1 MPSPGAAAPALPL
14 GSQPSSSSQGN
25 LRARP
30 HPELL
35 RSRPP
40 GQPSPQP
47 SPTESHSQPTKPK
60 PASGWVQGTSAAFNY
75 REALGHR
82 GEEAH
87 RARQLL
93 ARSQRPHKTGFRA
106 LESFRMG
113 HKRGTTAQVLPKQ
126 GTDAAADIPAI
137 PLGLEVS
144 PPAWPRGAGR
154 RTPCPHGQWG
164 AGRGHPK
171 PRASP
176 YLSTARLLRAAGTR
190 PGQYASAGTRW
201 PPSHVV
207 CLAGLPPAGE
217 SGRAQH
223 PAAQE
228 LCSRGKTPSPELPLE
243 RDPPGC

>member
-1 MPSPGAAAPALPL
+1 MKPQGWLVPRTLLPRQHIGAPARGLNIALAKIQLPELCLLLEGPPMPSPQCHRPWVPQPRALPL

-30 HPELL
+30 HPALL

-60 PASGWVQGTSAAFNY
+60 PAPRWVQGTSAAFNY

-93 ARSQRPHKTGFRA
+93 ARSQRPHKKGFRA
-106 LESFRMG
+106 LELFGTG
-113 HKRGTTAQVLPKQ
+113 HKRGTTAQVMPKQ
-126 GTDAAADIPAI
+126 GTDPAADIPAI

-144 PPAWPRGAGR
+144 PPAWPHGDGR

-190 PGQYASAGTRW
+190 PGQ
-201 PPSHVV
+201 
-207 CLAGLPPAGE
+207 
-217 SGRAQH
+217 
-223 PAAQE
+223 
-228 LCSRGKTPSPELPLE
+228 
-243 RDPPGC
+243 

>member
-1 MPSPGAAAPALPL
+1 MKPQGCLVPRTLLPRQHISAPARGLNIALAKIQLPELCLLLEGPPMPSPQCHRPWVPQPRALPL

-30 HPELL
+30 HPALL

-60 PASGWVQGTSAAFNY
+60 PAPRWVQGTSAAFNY

-82 GEEAH
+82 GEEVH

-93 ARSQRPHKTGFRA
+93 ARSQRPHKKGFRA
-106 LESFRMG
+106 LELFGTG
-113 HKRGTTAQVLPKQ
+113 HKRGTTAQVMPKQ
-126 GTDAAADIPAI
+126 GTDAAVATPAI

-144 PPAWPRGAGR
+144 PPAWPCRDGR

-176 YLSTARLLRAAGTR
+176 YLSTAWLLRAAGTR
-190 PGQYASAGTRW
+190 PGQ
-201 PPSHVV
+201 
-207 CLAGLPPAGE
+207 
-217 SGRAQH
+217 
-223 PAAQE
+223 
-228 LCSRGKTPSPELPLE
+228 
-243 RDPPGC
+243 